1 MKTQN
6 RTRKDPYISLRYPE
20 FRAYITMR
28 FVLTFGYQM
37 QAVIVGWHVYN
48 LTKDPLSLGLIGL
61 AEAIPSIGIALYGG
75 YIADKSDKKKLLVWV
90 LATMLVCSIILL
102 VVTMPSID
110 AYLPNRIELWIIYLT
125 IFCIGIARG
134 FYAPTGFS
142 LMSEMIP
149 KEHYPNSATWHS
161 SSWQLATIVGPAAGG
176 LLYGYFGAT
185 ACFLVIVVCM
195 FISLVAIAFFVAD
208 HPPKFTP
215 KENIFKSLLEGVQ
228 FVWKSK
234 LMLSALSLDL
244 FSVFFGGA
252 VALMPIFADEI
263 LKVGAQGL
271 GLLRAAPAIGAV
283 LTMTLMTYYSPMNKP
298 WRNLLLVLAGFG
310 ASIVCFGLS
319 RNFYLSLAFLFCEG
333 AFDSVSVIIRTNI
346 LQLLTPEGMR
356 GRVSAVSSMFI
367 GSSNELGAF
376 ESGVSARL
384 MGVVPSVLFGGGMTL
399 LIVGYTYL
407 KTKAAFGLN
416 TATFGEISAK

>member
-1 MKTQN
+1 
-6 RTRKDPYISLRYPE
+6 
-20 FRAYITMR
+20 
-28 FVLTFGYQM
+28 
-37 QAVIVGWHVYN
+37 
-48 LTKDPLSLGLIGL
+48 
-61 AEAIPSIGIALYGG
+61 
-75 YIADKSDKKKLLVWV
+75 
-90 LATMLVCSIILL
+90 MLVCSIILL

-185 ACFLVIVVCM
+185 ACFLVIVACM